1 MPNWC
6 RNGLTLSHTDTEKMT
21 NLHNAMKDKKGLFQ
35 HLRPNPKG
43 EESDDWYEWNNEN
56 WGTKWDVGENDN
68 NNDYWNYDEDTDYF
82 NFDTAWSPPSVL
94 YNYLHENG
102 WDITAYYEEEGQDEC
117 GEFSNGTWA
126 DYSGYNTGRRA
137 LRRFAETISN
147 DMNGFID
154 INGLIENRDNDADDE
169 DYESESEDED
179 EDEDLPITEASK
191 IILKLTIE
199 NNKIYESANDIKNY
213 WIQNV
218 KDNTDKYDEQW
229 YSLIATPKILKIINW
244 KYILEELIKSKS
256 IKKTRKLKK

>member
-94 YNYLHENG
+94 YDYLRENG

-126 DYSGYNTGRRA
+126 DYSSYNTGRRA
-137 LRRFAETISN
+137 LRRFAETISD

-154 INGLIENRDNDADDE
+154 FGN
-169 DYESESEDED
+169 
-179 EDEDLPITEASK
+179 SK
-191 IILKLTIE
+191 GF
-199 NNKIYESANDIKNY
+199 
-213 WIQNV
+213 
-218 KDNTDKYDEQW
+218 
-229 YSLIATPKILKIINW
+229 SL
-244 KYILEELIKSKS
+244 
-256 IKKTRKLKK
+256 R